1 MFCNDLPV
9 YSKWGLRVVGE
20 QHGSLIPFPLT
31 SHVHLSWLVHEYCV
45 ETATSHV
52 CTGNPKEWRSVL
64 SWLLALNSYHFCCFI
79 DIWENFVH
87 LGYPPSC
94 QWLCPRNQWPGHA
107 LFCGVFVCV
116 CRYVYTQKARDT
128 LLLCEWFESQMS
140 LSSYRNLQPVHMWPL
155 IQNTKITFSVK
166 YSIRKF
172 ASLNGLEI
180 NITVHYVV
188 LIYFMYFLDGDLE
201 NHDVSQLPKETLD
214 IIEAD
219 SFWCMSKLLDG
230 IQVCNAT

>member
-1 MFCNDLPV
+1 MVSFLIGAPVQGLPK
-9 YSKWGLRVVGE
+9 S
-20 QHGSLIPFPLT
+20 
-31 SHVHLSWLVHEYCV
+31 
-45 ETATSHV
+45 A
-52 CTGNPKEWRSVL
+52 
-64 SWLLALNSYHFCCFI
+64 YHFCCFI

-94 QWLCPRNQWPGHA
+94 QWLCPRNQWPGHT
-107 LFCGVFVCV
+107 LFCGVFICV
-116 CRYVYTQKARDT
+116 CRYVYTQKPRDT

-140 LSSYRNLQPVHMWPL
+140 LSSNPHLQPVHVWPL
-155 IQNTKITFSVK
+155 IPNTKITFSVK
-166 YSIRKF
+166 YSIWKF

-180 NITVHYVV
+180 LYV
-188 LIYFMYFLDGDLE
+188 LFIYFMYFLDGDLE

>member
-1 MFCNDLPV
+1 MGIESRRRTAWQFNTITP
-9 YSKWGLRVVGE
+9 
-20 QHGSLIPFPLT
+20 
-31 SHVHLSWLVHEYCV
+31 HLSCASLLSCAWVLCRNSNFTYVH
-45 ETATSHV
+45 
-52 CTGNPKEWRSVL
+52 TGNPKECRSVL
-64 SWLLALNSYHFCCFI
+64 SWLLTLNSYHFCCFI

-116 CRYVYTQKARDT
+116 CRYVYTKKARDT
-128 LLLCEWFESQMS
+128 LFLHEWFESQMS
-140 LSSYRNLQPVHMWPL
+140 LSTNPHLQPVPMWPL

-166 YSIRKF
+166 YSIWKF

-180 NITVHYVV
+180 LYV
-188 LIYFMYFLDGDLE
+188 LFIYFMYFLDGDLE

-214 IIEAD
+214 VIEAD

>member
-1 MFCNDLPV
+1 M
-9 YSKWGLRVVGE
+9 
-20 QHGSLIPFPLT
+20 
-31 SHVHLSWLVHEYCV
+31 
-45 ETATSHV
+45 
-52 CTGNPKEWRSVL
+52 
-64 SWLLALNSYHFCCFI
+64 
-79 DIWENFVH
+79 
-87 LGYPPSC
+87 
-94 QWLCPRNQWPGHA
+94 
-107 LFCGVFVCV
+107 
-116 CRYVYTQKARDT
+116 
-128 LLLCEWFESQMS
+128 
-140 LSSYRNLQPVHMWPL
+140 
-155 IQNTKITFSVK
+155 K

-214 IIEAD
+214 VIEAD